1 MQIMTTETV
10 KVENLK
16 SKKVAK
22 FRTELEFTMFELE
35 LEELSSL
42 NTMICL
48 CTWVGSRPV
57 AGGGGEGQ
65 CDPQP
70 EIKLKSCPT
79 KTKFALVD
87 FSYFYRSHKRP
98 WFTLKWQCLFQ
109 EKTIISGYICRG
121 FHVNMCMANKVFV
134 VVKFTHSLIFLCLL

>member
-57 AGGGGEGQ
+57 AGGGGGGGG
-65 CDPQP
+65 
-70 EIKLKSCPT
+70 L
-79 KTKFALVD
+79 
-87 FSYFYRSHKRP
+87 
-98 WFTLKWQCLFQ
+98 
-109 EKTIISGYICRG
+109 RG
-121 FHVNMCMANKVFV
+121 SATPNRK
-134 VVKFTHSLIFLCLL
+134 

>member
-57 AGGGGEGQ
+57 AGGGAAEGQ

-87 FSYFYRSHKRP
+87 FSYFLPKLQMTLVYFKMAMLFFKKKLLNLNINKNRIYFP
-98 WFTLKWQCLFQ
+98 WFPC
-109 EKTIISGYICRG
+109 
-121 FHVNMCMANKVFV
+121 
-134 VVKFTHSLIFLCLL
+134 